1 VTAIAAMAVAVA
13 AVAPTA
19 VTPAAVTPAAMTP
32 APTSATVPAAAPAPA
47 PPWAYADEQSVIE
60 PSRPVKAVGST
71 GIGVIGVIAPFADR
85 RSVNHGSGNKR
96 RADSNIFL
104 NILILGYCR
113 YREWQNQERC

>member
-1 VTAIAAMAVAVA
+1 MAVAA
-13 AVAPTA
+13 MPPTAVAPSTM
-19 VTPAAVTPAAMTP
+19 TPATMTP

-47 PPWAYADEQSVIE
+47 PPGTYADEQSFIE

-71 GIGVIGVIAPFADR
+71 GVGVIRVIAPFTNR